1 MVKHR
6 FVNKC
11 KCYDCTIL
19 EKLAGHPLMQNI
31 VAAYICVY
39 FINTECTTDLGI
51 KREYF
56 MWRSCLP
63 ICDLVSVPKLL
74 DYFSFFNSTLE
85 TFTESC
91 QTIRFQSY

>member
-1 MVKHR
+1 MTAPSLK
-6 FVNKC
+6 NWLP
-11 KCYDCTIL
+11 I
-19 EKLAGHPLMQNI
+19 PPMQNI
-31 VAAYICVY
+31 VAAVIYVYICVY

-56 MWRSCLP
+56 MWRSYFP
-63 ICDLVSVPKLL
+63 VCDLVSLPKLL

-91 QTIRFQSY
+91 QTLPFSAILIPIMYTT